1 MCNAVSCKFWAW
13 LCNKEKRDN
22 IKNKVTKDN
31 LIYQKVINNKDILS
45 SKTLLIYISIN
56 SEVDTIKI
64 INYFLNTKNIA
75 VPKIIDNDMF
85 FCYVTNLNELTPGK
99 YNIPEPTNENIVTDF
114 DNAICIVPGICYDKE
129 NYRIGY
135 GKGYYDRFLSKNKIK
150 TIGLCYKECMIEK
163 IDNDKYDYKI
173 DEVITD

>member
-1 MCNAVSCKFWAW
+1 MKKE
-13 LCNKEKRDN
+13 LLRKKYKEKRDN

-56 SEVDTIKI
+56 SEIDTIKI
-64 INYFLNTKNIA
+64 INYFFNTKNIA
-75 VPKIIDNDMF
+75 VPKIIYNNMY
-85 FCYVTNLNELTPGK
+85 FCYITNLNDLTPGK
-99 YNIPEPTNENIVTDF
+99 YNIPEPTNNNIVTDF

>member
-1 MCNAVSCKFWAW
+1 MKKEF
-13 LCNKEKRDN
+13 LRKKYKEKRDN

-31 LIYQKVINNKDILS
+31 LIYQKVINNKDILF

-56 SEVDTIKI
+56 SEIDTIKI

-75 VPKIIDNDMF
+75 VPKIIDNNMF
-85 FCYVTNLNELTPGK
+85 FCYVTNLNDLTPGK

-129 NYRIGY
+129 NYRVGY

>member
-1 MCNAVSCKFWAW
+1 MKKEF
-13 LCNKEKRDN
+13 LRKKYKEKRDN

-85 FCYVTNLNELTPGK
+85 FCYVTNLNELTSGK

-114 DNAICIVPGICYDKE
+114 DNSICIVPGICYDKE

>member
-1 MCNAVSCKFWAW
+1 MKKEF
-13 LCNKEKRDN
+13 LRKKYKEKRDN
-22 IKNKVTKDN
+22 IKNKVTKNN
-31 LIYQKVINNKDILS
+31 LIYQKVINNKDILF

-75 VPKIIDNDMF
+75 VPKIIDNNMY
-85 FCYVTNLNELTPGK
+85 FCYVTNLNELTSGK

-114 DNAICIVPGICYDKE
+114 DNAICIVPGICYDKK
-129 NYRIGY
+129 NYRVGY

-173 DEVITD
+173 DEVITE

>member
-1 MCNAVSCKFWAW
+1 MKKEF
-13 LCNKEKRDN
+13 LRKKYKEKRDN
-22 IKNKVTKDN
+22 IKNKITKDN

-85 FCYVTNLNELTPGK
+85 FCYVTNLNELTSGK

-163 IDNDKYDYKI
+163 IDNDKCDYKI

>member
-1 MCNAVSCKFWAW
+1 MKKEF
-13 LCNKEKRDN
+13 LRKKYKEKRDN

-75 VPKIIDNDMF
+75 IPKIIDNDMF

-129 NYRIGY
+129 NYRVGY

>member
-1 MCNAVSCKFWAW
+1 MKKEF
-13 LCNKEKRDN
+13 LRKKYKEKRDN

-56 SEVDTIKI
+56 SEIDTIKI

-75 VPKIIDNDMF
+75 VPKIIDNNMF
-85 FCYVTNLNELTPGK
+85 FCYVTNLNDLTPGK

-129 NYRIGY
+129 NYRVGY
-135 GKGYYDRFLSKNKIK
+135 GKGYYDKFLSKNKIK

>member
-1 MCNAVSCKFWAW
+1 MKKEF
-13 LCNKEKRDN
+13 LRKKYKEKRDN

-75 VPKIIDNDMF
+75 VPKIIDNNMY
-85 FCYVTNLNELTPGK
+85 FCYVTNLNELTSGK

-129 NYRIGY
+129 NYRVGY

-150 TIGLCYKECMIEK
+150 TIGLCYKECIVKK

>member
-1 MCNAVSCKFWAW
+1 MKKEF
-13 LCNKEKRDN
+13 LRKKYKEKRDN

-56 SEVDTIKI
+56 SEIDTIKI

-75 VPKIIDNDMF
+75 VPKIIDNNMF
-85 FCYVTNLNELTPGK
+85 FCYVTNLNDLTPGK

-114 DNAICIVPGICYDKE
+114 DNAICIVPGICYDKK
-129 NYRIGY
+129 NYRVGY
-135 GKGYYDRFLSKNKIK
+135 GKGYYDKFLSKNKIK

-173 DEVITD
+173 DEVITE

>member
-1 MCNAVSCKFWAW
+1 MKKEF
-13 LCNKEKRDN
+13 LRKKYKEKRDN

-85 FCYVTNLNELTPGK
+85 FCYVTNLNELTSGK

-114 DNAICIVPGICYDKE
+114 DNSICIVPGICYDKE

-173 DEVITD
+173 DEVITE

>member
-1 MCNAVSCKFWAW
+1 MKKEF
-13 LCNKEKRDN
+13 LRKKYKEKRDN

-75 VPKIIDNDMF
+75 VPKIIDNNMY
-85 FCYVTNLNELTPGK
+85 FCYVTNLNELTSGK

-129 NYRIGY
+129 NYRVGY

-173 DEVITD
+173 DEVITE

>member
-1 MCNAVSCKFWAW
+1 MKKEF
-13 LCNKEKRDN
+13 LRKKYKEKRDN

-56 SEVDTIKI
+56 SEIDTIKI

-75 VPKIIDNDMF
+75 VPKIIDNNMY
-85 FCYVTNLNELTPGK
+85 FCYVTNLNELTSGK

-129 NYRIGY
+129 NYRVGY

>member
-1 MCNAVSCKFWAW
+1 MKKEF
-13 LCNKEKRDN
+13 LRKKYKEKRDN

-75 VPKIIDNDMF
+75 VPKIIDNNMY
-85 FCYVTNLNELTPGK
+85 FCYVTNLNELTSGK

-114 DNAICIVPGICYDKE
+114 DNAICIVPGICYDKK
-129 NYRIGY
+129 NYRVGY
-135 GKGYYDRFLSKNKIK
+135 GKGYYDKFLSKNKIK

>member
-1 MCNAVSCKFWAW
+1 MKKEF
-13 LCNKEKRDN
+13 LRKKYKEKRDN

-56 SEVDTIKI
+56 SEVDTTKI

-85 FCYVTNLNELTPGK
+85 FCYVTNLNDLTPGK

-173 DEVITD
+173 DEVITE

>member
-1 MCNAVSCKFWAW
+1 MKKEF
-13 LCNKEKRDN
+13 LRKKYKEKRDN

-31 LIYQKVINNKDILS
+31 LIYQKVINNKDILF

-85 FCYVTNLNELTPGK
+85 FCYVTNLNELTSGK

-173 DEVITD
+173 DEVITE

>member
-1 MCNAVSCKFWAW
+1 MKKEF
-13 LCNKEKRDN
+13 LRKKYKEKRDN

-75 VPKIIDNDMF
+75 VPKVIDNNMY
-85 FCYVTNLNELTPGK
+85 FCYITNLNDLTPGK

-129 NYRIGY
+129 NYRVGY

>member
-1 MCNAVSCKFWAW
+1 MKKEF
-13 LCNKEKRDN
+13 LRKKYKEKRDN

-56 SEVDTIKI
+56 SEIDTIKI

-75 VPKIIDNDMF
+75 VPKIIDNNMF
-85 FCYVTNLNELTPGK
+85 FCYVTNLNDLTPGK

-129 NYRIGY
+129 NYRVGY

-173 DEVITD
+173 DEVITE

>member
-1 MCNAVSCKFWAW
+1 MKKEF
-13 LCNKEKRDN
+13 LRKKYKEKRDN

-56 SEVDTIKI
+56 SEIDTIKI

-85 FCYVTNLNELTPGK
+85 FCYVTNLNELTSGK

-114 DNAICIVPGICYDKE
+114 DNAICIVPGICYDKK
-129 NYRIGY
+129 NYRVGY

>member
-1 MCNAVSCKFWAW
+1 MKKEF
-13 LCNKEKRDN
+13 LRKKYKEKRDN

-75 VPKIIDNDMF
+75 VPKVIDNNMY
-85 FCYVTNLNELTPGK
+85 FCYITNLNDLTPGK

>member
-1 MCNAVSCKFWAW
+1 MKKEF
-13 LCNKEKRDN
+13 LRKKYKEKRDN

-45 SKTLLIYISIN
+45 SKALLIYISIN

-75 VPKIIDNDMF
+75 VPKIIDNNMY
-85 FCYVTNLNELTPGK
+85 FCYVTNLNELTSGK

-129 NYRIGY
+129 NYRVGY

>member
-1 MCNAVSCKFWAW
+1 MKKEF
-13 LCNKEKRDN
+13 LRKKYKEKRDN

-56 SEVDTIKI
+56 SEVDTTKI

-75 VPKIIDNDMF
+75 VPKIIDNNMF
-85 FCYVTNLNELTPGK
+85 FCYVTNLNDLTPGK

-129 NYRIGY
+129 NYRVGY
-135 GKGYYDRFLSKNKIK
+135 GKGYYDRFLSKNYWFM
-150 TIGLCYKECMIEK
+150 L
-163 IDNDKYDYKI
+163 
-173 DEVITD
+173 

>member
-1 MCNAVSCKFWAW
+1 MKKEF
-13 LCNKEKRDN
+13 LRKKYKEKRDN

-45 SKTLLIYISIN
+45 SKTLLIYISIK

-85 FCYVTNLNELTPGK
+85 FCYVTNLNELTSGK

-173 DEVITD
+173 DEVITE

>member
-1 MCNAVSCKFWAW
+1 MKKEF
-13 LCNKEKRDN
+13 LRKKYKEKRDN

-75 VPKIIDNDMF
+75 VPKIIDNNMY
-85 FCYVTNLNELTPGK
+85 FCYITNLNDLTPGK

-114 DNAICIVPGICYDKE
+114 DNAICIVPGICYDKK
-129 NYRIGY
+129 NYRVGY
-135 GKGYYDRFLSKNKIK
+135 GKGYYDKFLSKNKIK

>member
-1 MCNAVSCKFWAW
+1 MKKEF
-13 LCNKEKRDN
+13 LRKKYKEKRDN

-56 SEVDTIKI
+56 SEVDTTKI

-75 VPKIIDNDMF
+75 VPKIIDNNMY
-85 FCYVTNLNELTPGK
+85 FCYVKNLNELTSGK

>member
-1 MCNAVSCKFWAW
+1 MKKEF
-13 LCNKEKRDN
+13 LRKKYKEKRDN

-64 INYFLNTKNIA
+64 ITYFLYAKNIA

-85 FCYVTNLNELTPGK
+85 FCYVTNLNELTSGK

-173 DEVITD
+173 DEVITE

>member
-1 MCNAVSCKFWAW
+1 MKKEF
-13 LCNKEKRDN
+13 LRKKYKEKRDN

-56 SEVDTIKI
+56 NEVDTIKI

-75 VPKIIDNDMF
+75 VPKIIDNNMY
-85 FCYVTNLNELTPGK
+85 FCYVTNLNELTSGK

-114 DNAICIVPGICYDKE
+114 DNAICIVPGICYDKK
-129 NYRIGY
+129 NYRVGY

-173 DEVITD
+173 DEVITE

>member
-1 MCNAVSCKFWAW
+1 MKKEF
-13 LCNKEKRDN
+13 LRKKYKEKRDN

-56 SEVDTIKI
+56 SEVDTTKI

-85 FCYVTNLNELTPGK
+85 FCYVTNLNELTSGK

-129 NYRIGY
+129 NYRVGY

>member
-1 MCNAVSCKFWAW
+1 MKKEF
-13 LCNKEKRDN
+13 LRKKYKEKRDN

-75 VPKIIDNDMF
+75 VPKVIDNNMY
-85 FCYVTNLNELTPGK
+85 FCYITNLNDLTPGK

-114 DNAICIVPGICYDKE
+114 DNAICIVPGICYDKK

>member
-1 MCNAVSCKFWAW
+1 MKKEF
-13 LCNKEKRDN
+13 LRKKYKEKRDN

-64 INYFLNTKNIA
+64 INYFLYAKNIA

-85 FCYVTNLNELTPGK
+85 FCYVTNLNELTSGK

>member
-1 MCNAVSCKFWAW
+1 MKKEF
-13 LCNKEKRDN
+13 LRKKYKEKRDN

-64 INYFLNTKNIA
+64 INYFLYAKNIA

-85 FCYVTNLNELTPGK
+85 FCYVTNLNDLTPGK

-173 DEVITD
+173 DEVITE

>member
-1 MCNAVSCKFWAW
+1 MKKEF
-13 LCNKEKRDN
+13 LRKKYKEKRDN

-56 SEVDTIKI
+56 NEVDTIKI

-85 FCYVTNLNELTPGK
+85 FCYVTNLNELTSGK

-114 DNAICIVPGICYDKE
+114 DNAICIVPGICYDKK
-129 NYRIGY
+129 NYRVGY

-150 TIGLCYKECMIEK
+150 TIGLCYKEYMIEK

-173 DEVITD
+173 DEVITE

>member
-1 MCNAVSCKFWAW
+1 MKKEF
-13 LCNKEKRDN
+13 LRKKYKEKRDN

-56 SEVDTIKI
+56 SEVDTTKI

-85 FCYVTNLNELTPGK
+85 FCYVTNLNELTSGK

>member
-1 MCNAVSCKFWAW
+1 MKKEF
-13 LCNKEKRDN
+13 LRKTYKEKRDN

-85 FCYVTNLNELTPGK
+85 FCYVTNLNELTSGK

-114 DNAICIVPGICYDKE
+114 DNAICIVPGICYDKK

>member
-1 MCNAVSCKFWAW
+1 MKKEF
-13 LCNKEKRDN
+13 LRKKYKEKRDN

-85 FCYVTNLNELTPGK
+85 FCYVTNLNDLTPGK

-114 DNAICIVPGICYDKE
+114 DNAICIVPGICYDKK
-129 NYRIGY
+129 NYRVGY

>member
-1 MCNAVSCKFWAW
+1 MKKEF
-13 LCNKEKRDN
+13 LRKKYKEKRDN

-75 VPKIIDNDMF
+75 VPKIIDNNMY
-85 FCYVTNLNELTPGK
+85 FCYVTNLNDLTPGK

-129 NYRIGY
+129 NYRVGY

>member
-1 MCNAVSCKFWAW
+1 MKKEF
-13 LCNKEKRDN
+13 LRKKYKEKRDN

-75 VPKIIDNDMF
+75 VPKVIDNNMY
-85 FCYVTNLNELTPGK
+85 FCYITNLNDLTPGK

-129 NYRIGY
+129 NYRVGY

-173 DEVITD
+173 DEVITE

>member
-1 MCNAVSCKFWAW
+1 MKKEF
-13 LCNKEKRDN
+13 LRKKYKEKRDN

-75 VPKIIDNDMF
+75 VPKIIDNNMY
-85 FCYVTNLNELTPGK
+85 FCYVTNLNDLTPGK

-114 DNAICIVPGICYDKE
+114 DNAICIVPGICYDKK
-129 NYRIGY
+129 NYRVGY

>member
-1 MCNAVSCKFWAW
+1 MKKEF
-13 LCNKEKRDN
+13 LRKKYKEKRDN

-56 SEVDTIKI
+56 SEVDTTKI

-75 VPKIIDNDMF
+75 VPKIIDNNMY
-85 FCYVTNLNELTPGK
+85 FCYVTNLNELTSGK

>member
-1 MCNAVSCKFWAW
+1 MKKEF
-13 LCNKEKRDN
+13 LRKKYKEKRDN

-64 INYFLNTKNIA
+64 INYFLNAKNIA
-75 VPKIIDNDMF
+75 VPKIIDNNMY
-85 FCYVTNLNELTPGK
+85 FCYITNLNDLTPGK

-114 DNAICIVPGICYDKE
+114 DNSICIVPGICYDKE

-173 DEVITD
+173 DEVITE